1 MKTYHQLLAAR
12 SELDAQIKKAIK
24 AEKKDAVIAAKKIID
39 DFKLT
44 PKEVFAKKKAKAKYR
59 NPETGAEW
67 SGRGIAPV
75 WIRGLDSH
83 SRDLFL
89 IKD

>member
-1 MKTYHQLLAAR
+1 MKTYHQLLTERA
-12 SELDAQIKKAIK
+12 ELDTQIKKAIK
-24 AEKKDAVIAAKKIID
+24 AEKKDAVTAAKNIIA

-75 WIRGLDSH
+75 WIRGLD
-83 SRDLFL
+83 REQFL
-89 IKD
+89 IKA

>member
-1 MKTYHQLLAAR
+1 MKTYHQLLAERA
-12 SELDAQIKKAIK
+12 ELDAQIKKAIK
-24 AEKKDAVIAAKKIID
+24 AEKNDAVISAKKIIA

-44 PKEVFAKKKAKAKYR
+44 PKEVFAKKKAKTKYR

-75 WIRGLDSH
+75 WIRGLD
-83 SRDLFL
+83 REQFL
-89 IKD
+89 IKA

>member
-1 MKTYHQLLAAR
+1 MKTYHQLLTERA
-12 SELDAQIKKAIK
+12 ELDAQIKKAIK
-24 AEKKDAVIAAKKIID
+24 AEKKDAITAAKKIID

-75 WIRGLDSH
+75 WIRGQN
-83 SRDLFL
+83 RAYFE
-89 IKD
+89 IEA